1 MIDIYGALS
10 SANKTRAVSGHVAA
24 APPIIVT
31 NSRRFIAAP
40 ETLHQS
46 DRRCF

>member
-1 MIDIYGALS
+1 MVLAGCA
-10 SANKTRAVSGHVAA
+10 RAATGHVAA
-24 APPIIVT
+24 APPIIVM

-46 DRRCF
+46 DRRCFEA